1 MAMSEI
7 DSFVVK
13 FKNLWH
19 SGRNATLTIKSKA
32 GKAEVTLQAELGDA
46 PHPPAQLP
54 NHHRVSRNG
63 PARQRRRQ
71 RRAALGEAAIAGKA
85 TEVLD
90 EKADVAEEKR
100 KLGRLKILHLEK
112 LLKQ

>member
-1 MAMSEI
+1 MLQGDIMEMEGRDTELVGFVS
-7 DSFVVK
+7 SFLK
-13 FKNLWH
+13 
-19 SGRNATLTIKSKA
+19 
-32 GKAEVTLQAELGDA
+32 GKVEVTLQAELGDA
-46 PHPPAQLP
+46 SHLPAQLP
-54 NHHRVSRNG
+54 NHHRVSQNG

-100 KLGRLKILHLEK
+100 KLGRMKILHLEK
-112 LLKQ
+112 LWKQ